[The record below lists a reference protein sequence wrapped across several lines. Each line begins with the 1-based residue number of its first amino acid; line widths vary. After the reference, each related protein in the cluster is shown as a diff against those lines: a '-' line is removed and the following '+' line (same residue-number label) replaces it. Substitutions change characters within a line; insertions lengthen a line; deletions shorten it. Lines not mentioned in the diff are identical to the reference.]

1 MIDPEGAESPPE
13 VPAGSRRTGAVVA
26 LVVIAAIV
34 SGAVAAGVT
43 LAILRSQSRTN
54 PQTVDLGSN
63 VRITEDSAIIQVAGK
78 AAPAVATIVTGQ
90 PGAGHGIGSGFL
102 TTSDG
107 YLVTNAH
114 VVANASALAV
124 LFPGDSVRHDA
135 RVVDSDCQT
144 DLAVLKVDGVAG
156 LPTLAFADTSSL
168 RVGQRVIAVGSP
180 LGTRAVSAGIVN
192 SLHRVT
198 SAADA
203 VTPSSQRAFADTI
216 RTDTEI
222 DLASSGGPL
231 LNVAGQVVGVDV
243 AAGDP
248 GGGQVAFAI
257 DAAAV
262 KSEVE
267 QIVRDGKLVVPF
279 LGAAS
284 RDLTS
289 QDAALQALP
298 AGGLIE
304 TVMAGGPAAAAG
316 VTAGDVITAVDEV
329 RLDDAHPLL
338 QVLVNQFRPG
348 QRVTLTINRQGVAT
362 QLQATLGGQHPV
374 CG

>member
-1 MIDPEGAESPPE
+1 MIDPEGAGSPPE

-34 SGAVAAGVT
+34 SGAVSAGVT
-43 LAILRSQSRTN
+43 LAILRLQSRTN

-63 VRITEDSAIIQVAGK
+63 VRITEDSAIIQVADR
-78 AAPAVATIVTGQ
+78 AAPAVATIITGQ
-90 PGAGHGIGSGFL
+90 TGIGHGFGSGFL

-114 VVANASALAV
+114 VVANSSGLSV
-124 LFPGDSVRHDA
+124 LFPGDPVRHDA

-144 DLAVLKVDGVAG
+144 DLAVLKVDGVSG

-168 RVGQRVIAVGSP
+168 RVGQRVVAVGSP
-180 LGTRAVSAGIVN
+180 LGTRAVSTGIVN

-198 SAADA
+198 SVADP
-203 VTPSSQRAFADTI
+203 VTPAGQRAYADTI
-216 RTDTEI
+216 RSDATVDP
-222 DLASSGGPL
+222 ASSGGPL
-231 LNVAGQVVGVDV
+231 LNVAGQVVGVNV
-243 AAGDP
+243 AADSAGSP
-248 GGGQVAFAI
+248 VGFAI

-267 QIVRDGKLVVPF
+267 QIVRDGKLVVPS
-279 LGAAS
+279 LGAVS

-289 QDAALQALP
+289 QDAALLGLP
-298 AGGLIE
+298 AGGLVD
-304 TVMAGGPAAAAG
+304 TVTAGGPADAAG
-316 VTAGDVITAVDEV
+316 LRAGDVITAVDEV
-329 RLDDAHPLL
+329 KVDDGHPLL

-348 QRVTLTINRQGVAT
+348 QRVTITLNRQGSGT
-362 QLQATLGGQHPV
+362 QVQATLGGQHPV